1 MGAQLALCVF
11 TICLVTHETLG
22 LVWSLGRRFI
32 WFGHSGDAWSG
43 LVTWETLGLVWSLG
57 WRLVWFGHSEDAWSG
72 LVTRVTLGLVW
83 SLGWRLVWF
92 GHSGGVRGCVMII
105 VKTLSGFNY
114 SGDVV
119 WFDPLR
125 RRVVLVTSLRRR
137 NETLTWLSTGPTW
150 TTNRQKKSCLTWPNS
165 GDNCPSKL
173 FKVYKVLFI
182 SGYILYGNFS
192 ELMCPLWSLTPLTSM
207 WRNSSVGLTIKYDN
221 FFLKILHCFGRLA
234 SMWLWGVLIMNFWR
248 QTATKQKKR

>member
-1 MGAQLALCVF
+1 MLLDNAIINNGQCQICTQCRLCSIFGIGLLHIWHCMGAQLALCVF
-11 TICLVTHETLG
+11 TICLVTHETIG

-72 LVTRVTLGLVW
+72 LAARVTLGLVW

-137 NETLTWLSTGPTW
+137 NQTLTWLS
-150 TTNRQKKSCLTWPNS
+150 Q
-165 GDNCPSKL
+165 
-173 FKVYKVLFI
+173 
-182 SGYILYGNFS
+182 
-192 ELMCPLWSLTPLTSM
+192 
-207 WRNSSVGLTIKYDN
+207 SSQL
-221 FFLKILHCFGRLA
+221 
-234 SMWLWGVLIMNFWR
+234 SS
-248 QTATKQKKR
+248 